1 MHSIGIDGSRRRAL
15 GACGAGEVTA
25 PDERCGVVDDSTTR
39 RGFTAKGGL
48 DGDVCGGCV
57 DEGAEV
63 SAEGYWPAGSG
74 GAKIIELDRAE
85 ALDLLTA
92 KKVGRIGFLAEDGP
106 VVLPMNYVLSGDHI
120 IVRTVAFGVVAR
132 SAMDQKVAFEV
143 DDVDD
148 FLEAGWSVLVRG
160 AGTLL
165 SDDQLE
171 QLKSN
176 ASPDPWA
183 EGPRTLFFS
192 IGCEQVSGRRLLPR

>member
-1 MHSIGIDGSRRRAL
+1 
-15 GACGAGEVTA
+15 
-25 PDERCGVVDDSTTR
+25 
-39 RGFTAKGGL
+39 
-48 DGDVCGGCV
+48 
-57 DEGAEV
+57 
-63 SAEGYWPAGSG
+63 
-74 GAKIIELDRAE
+74 
-85 ALDLLTA
+85 LDLLTA

-132 SAMDQKVAFEV
+132 SAIDQKVAFEV

-171 QLKSN
+171 QLTSSP
-176 ASPDPWA
+176 SPDPWA

-192 IGCEQVSGRRLLPR
+192 IACEQVSGRRLLPR

>member
-1 MHSIGIDGSRRRAL
+1 MAVGGRR
-15 GACGAGEVTA
+15 
-25 PDERCGVVDDSTTR
+25 
-39 RGFTAKGGL
+39 L
-48 DGDVCGGCV
+48 DGNVCNDRFYEEAVVNSG
-57 DEGAEV
+57 D
-63 SAEGYWPAGSG
+63 YWPAASSG
-74 GAKIIELDRAE
+74 GKILELDRAE

-106 VVLPMNYVLSGDHI
+106 VVLPMNYILSDDHI

-132 SAMDQKVAFEV
+132 SAADQRVAFEV

-148 FLEAGWSVLVRG
+148 FLEVGWSVLVRG

-171 QLKSN
+171 RLKSG
-176 ASPDPWA
+176 AAPEPWA

-192 IGCEQVSGRRLLPR
+192 IACDQVSGRRLLAQ

>member
-1 MHSIGIDGSRRRAL
+1 VAAEDRTTGIRSTKSGVDRRR
-15 GACGAGEVTA
+15 GAHL
-25 PDERCGVVDDSTTR
+25 DEE
-39 RGFTAKGGL
+39 A
-48 DGDVCGGCV
+48 DVSPE
-57 DEGAEV
+57 D
-63 SAEGYWPAGSG
+63 YWPAVSSG
-74 GAKIIELDRAE
+74 GKIVELDRAE
-85 ALDLLTA
+85 SLELLTA

-106 VVLPMNYVLSGDHI
+106 VVLPMNYVVNGDHI

-132 SAMDQKVAFEV
+132 SAIDQKVAFEV

-171 QLKSN
+171 QLKSS

-192 IGCEQVSGRRLLPR
+192 ITCDQVSGRRLLPH

>member
-1 MHSIGIDGSRRRAL
+1 MSPED
-15 GACGAGEVTA
+15 
-25 PDERCGVVDDSTTR
+25 
-39 RGFTAKGGL
+39 
-48 DGDVCGGCV
+48 
-57 DEGAEV
+57 
-63 SAEGYWPAGSG
+63 YWPAASSG
-74 GAKIIELDRAE
+74 GKIVELDRAE

-132 SAMDQKVAFEV
+132 SAIDQKVAFEV

-165 SDDQLE
+165 TDEQLE
-171 QLKSN
+171 ALKSSG
-176 ASPDPWA
+176 SPEPWA

-192 IGCEQVSGRRLLPR
+192 IACDQVSGRRLLPH